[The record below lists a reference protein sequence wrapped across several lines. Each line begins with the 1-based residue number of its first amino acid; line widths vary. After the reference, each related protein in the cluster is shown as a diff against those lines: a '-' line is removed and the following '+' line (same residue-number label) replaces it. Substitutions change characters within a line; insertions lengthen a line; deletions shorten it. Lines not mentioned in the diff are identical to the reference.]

1 MRTLDGDFLLI
12 ARTGA
17 CHAPV
22 SAYKGEYMEEQRN
35 KGLYIKFTQ
44 HELELLKQKMDN
56 ANIKNRSGF
65 IRKMAIDGYVI
76 QLDIKELKE
85 ISRLLSITANN
96 VNQIAKVAN
105 STGNVYVQDIEGLDS
120 NLKEIRVLV
129 GEILTQ
135 LSKIGG

>member
-1 MRTLDGDFLLI
+1 M
-12 ARTGA
+12 A
-17 CHAPV
+17 
-22 SAYKGEYMEEQRN
+22 EQRN
-35 KGLYIKFTQ
+35 KGIYIKFTQ
-44 HELELLKQKMDN
+44 HELKLLKQKMNN

-85 ISRLLSITANN
+85 ISRLLGITANN
-96 VNQIAKVAN
+96 VNQLAKMAN

-120 NLKEIRVLV
+120 NLKGIRVLF

-135 LSKIGG
+135 LSGISG